1 MLIREEFIVKTR
13 ELALGTK
20 HKVVIVPKENC
31 YFHYRT
37 PMRNYAVSCH
47 LLCYY

>member
-1 MLIREEFIVKTR
+1 MLIREEFRIKTR

-20 HKVVIVPKENC
+20 REVVIVPKENW
-31 YFHYRT
+31 YFHYHT
-37 PMRNYAVSCH
+37 PMRNYAISCH